1 MYATEELFQWVSKLN
16 WNDKAMEF
24 TEKNSVSIPHT
35 LPNQLKSNWV
45 QMGKIMMK
53 YIQVVLISVC
63 VIVGKKV
70 AVSIIM
76 LLI

>member
-1 MYATEELFQWVSKLN
+1 MQMRNCSSELAN
-16 WNDKAMEF
+16 WNDKAMKF
-24 TEKNSVSIPHT
+24 TEKNSVSIPHN
-35 LPNQLKSNWV
+35 LPNELKSNWV

>member
-1 MYATEELFQWVSKLN
+1 MQLRNCSSELAN
-16 WNDKAMEF
+16 WYDKAMEF
-24 TEKNSVSIPHT
+24 TEKNSVSHFASWTEIKLNT
-35 LPNQLKSNWV
+35 N
-45 QMGKIMMK
+45 GKNHDEI
-53 YIQVVLISVC
+53 YIQVVLIGVC